1 MKQSTP
7 TPKLPLRHRQIGRKV
22 LLADR
27 LSHALGSTES
37 KKANHLL
44 GFLKRRPKTI
54 ALTCAVV
61 ACAGILGLT
70 TVQFYTTKAEAAQ
83 KAAATEKQ
91 AKLAKKSIAAEAC
104 RRKKAEQKADLIG
117 KVTYD
122 QLYDYDECD
131 K

>member
-1 MKQSTP
+1 MKATQP
-7 TPKLPLRHRQIGRKV
+7 TKV
-22 LLADR
+22 
-27 LSHALGSTES
+27 
-37 KKANHLL
+37 KQLL
-44 GFLKRRPKTI
+44 GLLQQRPKTI
-54 ALTCAVV
+54 ALLCLSV
-61 ACAGILGLT
+61 ALVGMLSFTGY
-70 TVQFYTTKAEAAQ
+70 QFYVAKAEAAQ

-91 AKLAKKSIAAEAC
+91 TKLAKKSIAAEAC

>member
-1 MKQSTP
+1 MKQTTP
-7 TPKLPLRHRQIGRKV
+7 HSKQSVRQRQIGRKV

-27 LSHALGSTES
+27 LSHSL
-37 KKANHLL
+37 KATQPTKVKQLL
-44 GFLKRRPKTI
+44 GLLQQRPKTI
-54 ALTCAVV
+54 ALLCLSV
-61 ACAGILGLT
+61 ALVGMLSFTGY
-70 TVQFYTTKAEAAQ
+70 QFYVAKAEAAQ

-91 AKLAKKSIAAEAC
+91 TKLAKKSIAAEAC